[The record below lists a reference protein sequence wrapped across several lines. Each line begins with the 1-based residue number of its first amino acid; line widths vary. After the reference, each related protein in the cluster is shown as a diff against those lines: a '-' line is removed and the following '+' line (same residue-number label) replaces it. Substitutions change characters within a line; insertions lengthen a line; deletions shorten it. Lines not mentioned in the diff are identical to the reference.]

1 MPTKKLNKAYLME
14 QIKHECGV
22 AMVRLLKP
30 LSYYKEKYG
39 TWMYGLNKLYLMME
53 KQHNRGQEAAGLAAL
68 KLQAEPGDEYMFRE
82 RAQGNTAIQ
91 EIFASVHSKFSNFSS
106 EELADADFAGKNIPF
121 AGEIYMGHLRYSTT
135 GKRGLSY
142 VHPFLRRNNW
152 RAKNLCLC
160 ANFNMTNVQEIFD
173 HIAVK
178 GQHPRMLSDTYLLLE
193 QLGHRLDREAERC
206 FVAAE
211 SQGLT
216 DRHITEYIENNINVA
231 NILKE
236 SAPVWDGGYV
246 VCGITGSGETF
257 VLRDPWGIRPAFYYM
272 SDEVFALASERPVL
286 QTSFG
291 LEAEDIV
298 ELQPGQAIMTNRKG
312 EMRIEQILPAQ
323 KLAACSFERVYFSR
337 GSDIDIYK
345 ERKEMGRRL
354 VPSILKA
361 INNEV
366 DNTVFSYIPNT
377 AEAAYYGLYQGFE
390 EYLNQ
395 QKTHEITELLKN
407 PAYSSEA
414 SRVAL
419 EKRIAEVLARHIRA
433 EKVAWKD
440 IKMRTFIAEGNSRND
455 LAAHVYDITYGC
467 VVPNVDNLVVI
478 DDSIVRG
485 TTLRESILRI
495 LDRLHPKR
503 IVIVSSSPQ
512 VRYPDYYGI
521 DMANM
526 NEFIAFRAAI
536 ALHEE
541 RGTMNLLTDIYRRC
555 KAQEDLPKEQ
565 VQNYIRELYEP
576 FTELEIN
583 AKMVELLR
591 PAGVDTEIHMV
602 YLSIEDLHKAC
613 PNSPGDWYFSG
624 HFPTPGGNKCVN
636 AAFIRYMEG
645 HQAALLSPVVT

>member
-1 MPTKKLNKAYLME
+1 ME

-211 SQGLT
+211 SKGLT
-216 DRHITEYIENNINVA
+216 DRHITEYIESNINVA

-257 VLRDPWGIRPAFYYM
+257 VLRDPWGIRPAFYYK
-272 SDEVFALASERPVL
+272 SDDVFALASERPVL

-414 SRVAL
+414 SKVAL

-455 LAAHVYDITYGC
+455 LAAHVYDITYGS

-555 KAQEDLPKEQ
+555 KAQEDLPKEK
-565 VQNYIRELYEP
+565 VKNYIRELYEP

-645 HQAALLSPVVT
+645 HQVALLSQ